1 MIRLKTLSVVVLMT
15 VLAAGT
21 TIAGAPAPPAFTAD
35 VATSPGDTVNLTATI
50 SVTVSA
56 LGSDSDTDSA
66 TTDVTATA
74 TVGVTP
80 DVLPGASSQLDEFS
94 VAFDPFTLNFELF
107 CLPFIGCQQLN
118 ATFTDVVIVQL
129 TSACGVIDGSQNIE
143 YQGALLSATGLVTTT
158 GVAGDS
164 IVLDLIGETEF
175 TTGIS
180 ERAMA
185 LSLSDAGLSAITGE
199 IPPEDLPDGL
209 DALSFTLLIEF
220 PATMLTGT
228 IVDAGMPL
236 DRDIDGV
243 LNGCDNCPDD
253 ANTDQADMNGD
264 GIGDACEAL
273 PCPADC
279 APDNGDGTFG
289 NGVVNI
295 DDLLGVINAFGGPGG
310 PCDNSPDNGDGTFG
324 NGVVN
329 IDDLLGVINRFG
341 DCP

>member
-1 MIRLKTLSVVVLMT
+1 
-15 VLAAGT
+15 
-21 TIAGAPAPPAFTAD
+21 
-35 VATSPGDTVNLTATI
+35 
-50 SVTVSA
+50 
-56 LGSDSDTDSA
+56 
-66 TTDVTATA
+66 
-74 TVGVTP
+74 
-80 DVLPGASSQLDEFS
+80 
-94 VAFDPFTLNFELF
+94 
-107 CLPFIGCQQLN
+107 
-118 ATFTDVVIVQL
+118 
-129 TSACGVIDGSQNIE
+129 
-143 YQGALLSATGLVTTT
+143 LLSATGLVTTT